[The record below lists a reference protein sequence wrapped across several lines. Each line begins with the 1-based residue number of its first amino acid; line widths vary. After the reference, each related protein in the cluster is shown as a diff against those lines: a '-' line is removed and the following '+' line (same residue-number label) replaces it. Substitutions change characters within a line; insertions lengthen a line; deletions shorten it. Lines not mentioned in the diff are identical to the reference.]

1 MRCLLYLLF
10 SLLIIAGCSNRK
22 TTLAWE
28 QNFPVIGSQSSP
40 RTIDIN
46 HDGTDDIIMGA
57 CKNEYIPNDQA
68 VLALDGK
75 TGNLLWTTDA
85 PDQVYGSATLVDITG
100 DNNKD
105 VIISGRWGYLRALD
119 GQNGKTIWNY
129 SYTDSIDPILKHTRF
144 NFYNSVLVPDQNG
157 DGIEDILIQNG
168 GNHRAAPNDSIHRYP
183 GILMV
188 MDSKSGKILA
198 ADSMPDGKES
208 YMSPLYFK
216 SKNGIDYIVFGSGG
230 ETFNGHLFVAA
241 FTDLMTKNLK
251 NARIVATDA
260 SGHGYI
266 APPVAA
272 DFNEDG
278 QVDIACISHSS
289 KITVIDGNSL
299 STLWEK
305 QIPNTESS
313 NSFSVGKYNDDN
325 IPDLFTFVSKG
336 VWPQSTG
343 SVQIA
348 LNGKDGSLIYTD
360 SLGCAGFSSPVSYD
374 LNKDGIE
381 EVIISINEYDCNRGY
396 TSESLLQI
404 TNKIIAINL
413 KTHQVQQIDQTHGF
427 KNIYSTPLIC
437 DLDHDGYLDIIYN
450 QYYSHNYD
458 LLSFLGMRIKR
469 IQSSVKIK
477 ENIRWGGYMGT
488 QNNGIYK

>member
-1 MRCLLYLLF
+1 MRILLY
-10 SLLIIAGCSNRK
+10 SLLGFCYLVSCTKRK
-22 TTLAWE
+22 TALVWE

-85 PDQVYGSATLVDITG
+85 PDQVYGSATLIDITEDG
-100 DNNKD
+100 NQD

-129 SYTDSIDPILKHTRF
+129 TYTDSIDPILKHTKY
-144 NFYNSVLVPDQNG
+144 NFYNSVLIPDQNG
-157 DGIEDILIQNG
+157 DGKEDLLIQNG
-168 GNHRAAPNDSIHRYP
+168 GNHRAAPDDSIHRYP

-216 SKNGIDYIVFGSGG
+216 SRQGIDYIVFGTGG
-230 ETFNGHLFVAA
+230 ETFNGHLYVAPLR
-241 FTDLMTKNLK
+241 DLISKNLQ
-251 NARIVATDA
+251 NAKIVATDA

-266 APPVAA
+266 APPVIV
-272 DFNEDG
+272 DFNNDG
-278 QVDIACISHSS
+278 EPDIACISHSS
-289 KITVIDGNSL
+289 KITVTDGKSL
-299 STLWEK
+299 NTLWEK
-305 QIPNTESS
+305 QIPHTESS
-313 NSFSVGKYNDDN
+313 NSFSVGKYNDDD
-325 IPDLFTFVSKG
+325 IPDLFTFASKG
-336 VWPQSTG
+336 IWPQSTG
-343 SVQIA
+343 SVQIC
-348 LNGKDGSLIYTD
+348 LDGKDGSLIYTD

-374 LNKDGIE
+374 VNSDGIE
-381 EVIISINEYDCNRGY
+381 EVIISINEYDCARGY
-396 TSESLLQI
+396 TSENLLQI
-404 TNKIIAINL
+404 TNKLIAINI
-413 KTHQVQQIDQTHGF
+413 KTHQVQLIDQAAGF
-427 KNIYSTPLIC
+427 KNIYSTPRIC

-469 IQSSVKIK
+469 IQSSIK
-477 ENIRWGGYMGT
+477 MKKEIRWGGYMGS
-488 QNNGIYK
+488 QNNGIY

>member
-1 MRCLLYLLF
+1 MR
-10 SLLIIAGCSNRK
+10 SLLCLFLLLLILTACTRRK
-22 TTLAWE
+22 TSLAWE

-40 RTIDIN
+40 RPIDIN

-57 CKNEYIPNDQA
+57 CKNEFIPNDQA

-119 GQNGKTIWNY
+119 GQSGKIIWNY
-129 SYTDSIDPILKHTRF
+129 TYTDSIDPIRKHTKF
-144 NFYNSVLVPDQNG
+144 NFYNSILIPDQNH

-168 GNHRAAPNDSIHRYP
+168 GNHRAAPDDSINRYP

-216 SKNGIDYIVFGSGG
+216 SKNGMDYIVFGSGG
-230 ETFNGHLFVAA
+230 ETFNGHLFVA
-241 FTDLMTKNLK
+241 TLQDLMTKNLNK
-251 NARIVATDA
+251 AKIVSTDA

-266 APPVAA
+266 APPVLA
-272 DFNEDG
+272 DFNMDG
-278 QVDIACISHSS
+278 NIDIACISHSS
-289 KITVIDGNSL
+289 KISVIDGNTL
-299 STLWEK
+299 NTLWEK
-305 QIPNTESS
+305 QIPKTESS
-313 NSFSVGKYNDDN
+313 NSFSVGRYNNDA
-325 IPDLFTFVSKG
+325 IPDLFTFASKG

-343 SVQIA
+343 SVQVC
-348 LNGKDGSLIYTD
+348 LNGKDGSMIYTD

-374 LNKDGIE
+374 LDGDGIE
-381 EVIISINEYDCNRGY
+381 EVIISINEYDCSRGY
-396 TSESLLQI
+396 TSESVLQI
-404 TNKIIAINL
+404 TNKLIAIHFKN
-413 KTHQVQQIDQTHGF
+413 HQVQQIDQTTGF

-469 IQSSVKIK
+469 IQSSVKMK
-477 ENIRWGGYMGT
+477 GDIRWGGYMGSEG
-488 QNNGIYK
+488 NGMY